1 MNSEDR
7 VPPHGNNLSAYRNA
21 EVSQLETAAAETFV
35 EADRKRMYDRI
46 QALVLRDVPYYTI
59 RWTAVTDLRAAG
71 VEGVKPSIVNSTFWN
86 IADWRFAH

>member
-1 MNSEDR
+1 
-7 VPPHGNNLSAYRNA
+7 
-21 EVSQLETAAAETFV
+21 
-35 EADRKRMYDRI
+35 MYDRI

-59 RWTAVTDLRAAG
+59 RWTAVTDLRATG